1 MSIHVEIG
9 PCKRGPKEYVWS
21 AQGVRLRNDHE
32 EPGTCLKFTNICPGS
47 DSGSFL
53 FLCFK
58 LQFYISLPGA
68 QLTHRKMHTFEESFD
83 EFGQIWSL
91 A

>member
-9 PCKRGPKEYVWS
+9 PCKCGPKEWFWS

-32 EPGTCLKFTNICPGS
+32 EPGTLLKFTNICPGS
-47 DSGSFL
+47 DSGYFL

-58 LQFYISLPGA
+58 LQFYINLPGA
-68 QLTHRKMHTFEESFD
+68 QLTQTNAHFLG
-83 EFGQIWSL
+83 EF
-91 A
+91 